1 MKGYLM
7 AIIAEQIVNIART
20 MFERHLTDMAG
31 GNLSARDG
39 DTVYITP
46 RFSGSN
52 RHWQLDPE
60 DILSGPLEGDDLLNH
75 PLFSRE
81 GKAHLA
87 IYRNFP
93 NCQAVIHAH
102 AFHIQ
107 PFAVAEKPIPPVMEA
122 TEKFGTINVVK
133 YAPAHSADL
142 ADYIVEGLFGQ
153 DDRIQKQAAAVLMPR
168 HGIMVAGKDLFSAV
182 DALERIDTNCWCI
195 MAQRLIGD

>member
-1 MKGYLM
+1 M
-7 AIIAEQIVNIART
+7 ANIPEQIVAIART
-20 MFERHLTDMAG
+20 MFERRLTDMAG

-39 DTVYITP
+39 ETVYITP
-46 RFSGSN
+46 RFSGSK
-52 RHWQLDPE
+52 RHWQLNPE
-60 DILSGPLEGDDLLNH
+60 DILSGPLQGDELLNH

-93 NCQAVIHAH
+93 NCKAVIHAH

-107 PFAVAEKPIPPVMEA
+107 PFVVAEKPIPAVMEA
-122 TEKFGTINVVK
+122 TEKFGTVNVVK

-142 ADYIVEGLFGQ
+142 AQYIVEGLRGQ
-153 DDRIQKQAAAVLMPR
+153 DERIQVQAAAVLMPR
-168 HGIMVAGKDLFSAV
+168 HGIMVAGKDLYAAV

-195 MAQRLIGD
+195 MAQRLIGE